1 MDINPLDIVIH
12 IINIVVLFVILR
24 ALLYKPVSK
33 FMQKR
38 AERVQA
44 ELDAAKKDQQTAE
57 ELKQKYSAS
66 LQSAQAEASEQA
78 AQIIQKASSEA
89 NDIVAAAQK
98 EAERIV
104 AEAGKK
110 AEENRKKTLASARE
124 DMKALSLAMAEKI
137 LAREVNEADNRKII
151 DAFFAAAEK
160 DGAQ

>member
-24 ALLYKPVSK
+24 VLLYKPVSK

-78 AQIIQKASSEA
+78 AQIIQKANSEA
-89 NDIVAAAQK
+89 NEIVAAAQK

>member
-24 ALLYKPVSK
+24 VLLYKPVSK

-57 ELKQKYSAS
+57 ELKQKYNAS

-78 AQIIQKASSEA
+78 AQIIQKANSEA